1 MRATTAPHTCLHQQ
15 FRGITG
21 MVNGTIIGKTAT
33 LIGGAAVA
41 ALVLLSLAR
50 TGGEAVRDVA
60 TAAVT
65 SRAESIPGSE
75 SQEGLLYGRV
85 ITDDHGVYE
94 GRLRFGG
101 DEEALWSNQFN
112 GFKPDN
118 VWESYAPSDRL
129 PREQHAFTVFGKQ
142 LFSWSN
148 RLGLSRPFMA
158 RMGDIAR
165 IEPRGNDLWVTLKS
179 GTRFHLDRFGA
190 DDLADGLRVWDAGRG
205 VVDIG
210 EWQIRSIEFLD
221 ASEGVA
227 GPAPLYGTVRTRHG
241 AFTGLIQW
249 DREAC
254 LVTDLLEGQS
264 ADGASSVRFDEIR
277 SIARHSDISS
287 LVTLLDGSEVVLS
300 GTRQVGE
307 GNRGVYVDDAR
318 YGRVLV
324 SWDALE
330 SVEFS
335 TGATAPGYGAFAPGR
350 PLTGTVITRSGQR
363 LTGRLVYDL
372 DESETTETLD
382 APSRGVDYTLPFD
395 RIASIVLPDL
405 ETVSAGRA
413 SLTLRSGEVLQLDLA
428 GDLGGFNAG
437 MLVFVDGSQQPEYVP
452 WDQLRQ
458 IDFDPRPEP

>member
-1 MRATTAPHTCLHQQ
+1 
-15 FRGITG
+15 
-21 MVNGTIIGKTAT
+21 
-33 LIGGAAVA
+33 
-41 ALVLLSLAR
+41 
-50 TGGEAVRDVA
+50 
-60 TAAVT
+60 
-65 SRAESIPGSE
+65 
-75 SQEGLLYGRV
+75 
-85 ITDDHGVYE
+85 
-94 GRLRFGG
+94 
-101 DEEALWSNQFN
+101 
-112 GFKPDN
+112 
-118 VWESYAPSDRL
+118 
-129 PREQHAFTVFGKQ
+129 
-142 LFSWSN
+142 
-148 RLGLSRPFMA
+148 
-158 RMGDIAR
+158 
-165 IEPRGNDLWVTLKS
+165 
-179 GTRFHLDRFGA
+179 
-190 DDLADGLRVWDAGRG
+190 
-205 VVDIG
+205 
-210 EWQIRSIEFLD
+210 
-221 ASEGVA
+221 
-227 GPAPLYGTVRTRHG
+227 
-241 AFTGLIQW
+241 
-249 DREAC
+249 
-254 LVTDLLEGQS
+254 
-264 ADGASSVRFDEIR
+264 VRFDEIR